1 MEASSLMVLFLKYE
15 MVEGH
20 AEYIIQVS
28 DQEQTWT
35 IRCRYSKLA
44 DVHAL
49 LKGLN
54 KKLPDFPPKKMFGS
68 SNPSFIS
75 QRQAGLQHY
84 TKTLLEGGAKY
95 NIKPLIE
102 LLKSGSKLKITRK
115 GCFYAQS

>member
-1 MEASSLMVLFLKYE
+1 MESGSLIVLFLRYE

-20 AEYIIQVS
+20 AEYVIQVS

-35 IRCRYSKLA
+35 IKCRYSKLA
-44 DVHAL
+44 DVHAA
-49 LKGLN
+49 LKGIN

-84 TKTLLEGGAKY
+84 IKTLLEGGSKY

-102 LLKSGSKLKITRK
+102 LLKSGSMPLITRK
-115 GCFYAQS
+115 GGCPS